1 MEQGIMAEERRV
13 REQVIDDGDFV
24 QRKRVME
31 VAPPTGQVMLSRV
44 KAFIWLLAGILVALL
59 GFRLILALLN
69 SGRGSGFADFVY
81 GITDVFVAPFVG
93 ITGNPTFGQGSV
105 VDVASIF
112 AIVVYPLVAWV
123 IIRLLYIIFKA
134 PAVAREVST
143 YERH

>member
-1 MEQGIMAEERRV
+1 
-13 REQVIDDGDFV
+13 
-24 QRKRVME
+24 
-31 VAPPTGQVMLSRV
+31 
-44 KAFIWLLAGILVALL
+44 
-59 GFRLILALLN
+59 LALLN

-112 AIVVYPLVAWV
+112 AMIVYPLIAWV
-123 IIRLLYIIFKA
+123 LIRLLYILFKA
-134 PAVAREVST
+134 PAGTREVTT

>member
-1 MEQGIMAEERRV
+1 MSEERRV
-13 REQVIDDGDFV
+13 KEQVIDEGDFV

-44 KAFIWLLAGILVALL
+44 KALIWLIAGILVALL
-59 GFRLILALLN
+59 AFRMVLALIN
-69 SGRGSGFADFVY
+69 SGRGSGFADFIY
-81 GITDVFVAPFVG
+81 GVTDVFVAPFVG

-112 AIVVYPLVAWV
+112 AMVVYPLIAWV
-123 IIRLLYIIFKA
+123 LIRLLYILFKA
-134 PAVAREVST
+134 PAGTREVST